1 MSVRMY
7 LQNYSSLS
15 FGRYPKSWWLQCPF
29 LHKVVLATPTK
40 NGFPPTRPFSQLRL
54 HQGLSEQMRLVWAD
68 TVLIS
73 SCPPPPKA
81 WTGIVALTIIDS
93 LSQNIGVLQVVASD
107 EDACDEID
115 FRGLPN

>member
-1 MSVRMY
+1 
-7 LQNYSSLS
+7 
-15 FGRYPKSWWLQCPF
+15 
-29 LHKVVLATPTK
+29 
-40 NGFPPTRPFSQLRL
+40 
-54 HQGLSEQMRLVWAD
+54 MRLVWAD

-107 EDACDEID
+107 EDACDEIG